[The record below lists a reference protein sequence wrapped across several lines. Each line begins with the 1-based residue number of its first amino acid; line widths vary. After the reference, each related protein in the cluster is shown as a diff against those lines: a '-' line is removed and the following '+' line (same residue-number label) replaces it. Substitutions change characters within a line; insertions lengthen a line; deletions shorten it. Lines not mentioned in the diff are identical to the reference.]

1 MAFTRA
7 IKDIIRYAPAELD
20 SFDIILYEWI
30 DNLHFTLD
38 PKAHLDQA
46 EDYVRKAQEL
56 FSKAGWNGDGEIR
69 LMWIPP
75 FMFTGARTE
84 DFTNG
89 VIVWHVKQQN
99 DGISWILSPVKL
111 PCQTEFDG
119 A

>member
-1 MAFTRA
+1 MAFTRL
-7 IKDIIRYAPAELD
+7 IKDIIHYSPTDLD
-20 SFDIILYEWI
+20 SFELILYEWI

-38 PKAHLDQA
+38 PMEHLDNA
-46 EDYVRKAQEL
+46 DEYIYKVKEL
-56 FSKAGWNGDGEIR
+56 FSTAGWNGEGDIR

-84 DFTNG
+84 GFTNG
-89 VIVWHVKQQN
+89 VMVWHVKQHD